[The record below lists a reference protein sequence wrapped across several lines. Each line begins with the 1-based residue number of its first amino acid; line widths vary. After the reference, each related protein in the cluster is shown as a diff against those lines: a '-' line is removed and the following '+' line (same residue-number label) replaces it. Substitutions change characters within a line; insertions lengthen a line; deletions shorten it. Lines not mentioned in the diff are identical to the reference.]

1 MDRRLAAIVLA
12 DVVGYSRLME
22 ADEAGTLEALKKRR
36 AEILIPLVE
45 GHKGRIVKLMGDGI
59 LMEFTSAVTAVR
71 CAVELQA
78 AMATANVSL
87 AENERIVFRVGIS
100 LGDVVVEGSDIYGDG
115 VNIAARLEAIA
126 DPGGICVSDTI
137 HRQVQGKVELRFDDL
152 GERSLKNIATPV
164 RVYRLRGEDAQAK
177 VPPVLALPDRPSIA
191 VLPFQNM
198 SGDPEQDYF
207 AEGIVEDIITALSR
221 IRWLFVIARNSSHT
235 YKGRS
240 VDIRQVGRELG
251 VRYVLEGSVRKAG
264 NRVRITGQLIDASS
278 AAHLWADRYDGQ
290 MEDVF
295 DLQDKITASVVAAIA
310 PKMELAEIDRSRRK
324 PTENLDA
331 YDHYLRGM
339 ASVHLWTEQSNRDA
353 LDHFYKAIELDPK
366 FAAAYGLA
374 ARCYSQRKAG
384 GWTVDLAGETAE
396 AARLARHA
404 VEFGRDDAVAL
415 CTAGIAQAYLVG
427 DLEEGNAL
435 TELALAQNPNFAWA
449 WVCSGWV
456 KLWRGEIEAAM
467 ERLTH
472 AIRMSPNDPSM
483 FVMHDAMAS
492 AYFCA
497 ERYPEALQWATKALR
512 SNEFLLTECL
522 AAASGVHL
530 GRLEEARERV
540 KRLLKTRPLLHIS
553 DLKAKFPEFSRPEVF
568 ARFAD
573 GLRRAGLPD

>member
-12 DVVGYSRLME
+12 DVVGYSRLVE
-22 ADEAGTLEALKKRR
+22 ADETGTLKALQKRR
-36 AEILIPLVE
+36 AEILQPLVE
-45 GHKGRIVKLMGDGI
+45 HHKGRIVKLMGDGI
-59 LMEFTSAVTAVR
+59 LMEFASAVSAVR
-71 CAVELQA
+71 CAVELQL
-78 AMATANVSL
+78 AMATANASL
-87 AENERIVFRVGIS
+87 SENERIIFRVGIS
-100 LGDVVVEGSDIYGDG
+100 LGDVVVEGGDIYGDG

-137 HRQVQGKVELRFDDL
+137 HRQVQGKIDLRFDDL

-164 RVYRLRGEDAQAK
+164 RVYRLRGGDAQAK
-177 VPPVLALPDRPSIA
+177 TPPVLALPDRPSIA

-264 NRVRITGQLIDASS
+264 NRLRITGQLIDASS
-278 AAHLWADRYDGQ
+278 GSHLWADRYDGP

-295 DLQDKITASVVAAIA
+295 DLQDKITASVVAIIA
-310 PKMELAEIDRSRRK
+310 PKMEIAEIDRSRRK
-324 PTENLDA
+324 PTGNLDA
-331 YDHYLRGM
+331 YDHYLRGL
-339 ASVHLWTEQSNRDA
+339 ANVHLWTEQSNGDA
-353 LDHFYKAIELDPK
+353 LAHFYKAIELDPK

-384 GWTVDLAGETAE
+384 GWTVDLAQETSE

-404 VEFGRDDAVAL
+404 VEFGSDDAVAL

-427 DLEEGNAL
+427 DLEEGHAL

-449 WVCSGWV
+449 WACSGWV
-456 KLWRGEIEAAM
+456 KLWRGEIDAAI

-472 AIRMSPNDPSM
+472 AIRISPNDPSM
-483 FVMHDAMAS
+483 FAMNDAMAS

-497 ERYPEALQWATKALR
+497 GRYPEALQWATKALR
-512 SNEFLLTECL
+512 SSEFLLTQCL

-530 GRLEEARERV
+530 GRVEEAHDRV
-540 KRLLKTRPLLHIS
+540 ARLLKTYPTLRIS
-553 DLKAKFPEFSRPEVF
+553 ELKAQFPEFNHADAF
-568 ARFAD
+568 ARFAEA
-573 GLRRAGLPD
+573 LRKAGLPD